1 MARRETTLPP
11 VMILPDILAPGL
23 DLVLCG
29 TAPSRISAAK
39 AAYYANPGNRF
50 WRTLHEVGLT
60 PEQISPA
67 DYARVLEFG
76 IGLTDLN
83 KTEFGCDHDLS
94 PDAYDVQGFTSKIR
108 AFAPSVIAF
117 DSKNAAKAFF
127 GVPRVGLG
135 LQTATLNGIPIFVVP
150 SPSGLARR
158 FFDVAPWREMAD
170 FVAECRSRHH
180 PWMPF
185 ANPK

>member
-1 MARRETTLPP
+1 
-11 VMILPDILAPGL
+11 MILPDVLAPGL

-50 WRTLHEVGLT
+50 WPTLHEVGLT
-60 PEQISPA
+60 PCRLDPA
-67 DYARVLEFG
+67 EYRRVLNYG

-83 KTEFGCDHDLS
+83 KTEFGCDHDLT
-94 PDAYDVQGFTSKIR
+94 PGAYDVAGFR
-108 AFAPSVIAF
+108 AKMLACRPTAIAF

-127 GVPRVGLG
+127 RAPVVPYGRQDV
-135 LQTATLNGIPIFVVP
+135 TLEGIVIFVVP

-158 FFDVAPWREMAD
+158 FFDLGPWQELGD
-170 FVAECRSRHH
+170 FVARLRNRREEVGGASQRG
-180 PWMPF
+180 
-185 ANPK
+185 

>member
-1 MARRETTLPP
+1 
-11 VMILPDILAPGL
+11 MILPDVLAPGL
-23 DLVLCG
+23 SLVLCG

-39 AAYYANPGNRF
+39 GAYYANPGNRF

-60 PEQISPA
+60 PVQIPPA

-94 PDAYDVQGFTSKIR
+94 SAAYDVKGFTAKIR
-108 AFAPSVIAF
+108 AYAPSLIAF

-127 GVPRVGLG
+127 GTASISLG
-135 LQTATLNGIPIFVVP
+135 LQAATLDGIPIFVVP

-158 FFDVAPWREMAD
+158 FFDIGPWHDLARNVE
-170 FVAECRSRHH
+170 ELRSLTSG
-180 PWMPF
+180 
-185 ANPK
+185 KKQ

>member
-1 MARRETTLPP
+1 
-11 VMILPDILAPGL
+11 MILPDVLAPGL

-29 TAPSRISAAK
+29 TAPSRISAARG
-39 AAYYANPGNRF
+39 AYYANPGNRF

-60 PEQISPA
+60 PEQLPPA

-94 PDAYDVQGFTSKIR
+94 PHAYDVEGFTAKIR
-108 AFAPSVIAF
+108 ARAPSVIAF

-127 GVPRVGLG
+127 GVPRVTLG
-135 LQTATLNGIPIFVVP
+135 LQTLSLDGIPVFVVP

-158 FFDVAPWREMAD
+158 FFDLAPWQELAD
-170 FVAECRSRHH
+170 FVGVRRSRRRHG
-180 PWMPF
+180 P
-185 ANPK
+185 